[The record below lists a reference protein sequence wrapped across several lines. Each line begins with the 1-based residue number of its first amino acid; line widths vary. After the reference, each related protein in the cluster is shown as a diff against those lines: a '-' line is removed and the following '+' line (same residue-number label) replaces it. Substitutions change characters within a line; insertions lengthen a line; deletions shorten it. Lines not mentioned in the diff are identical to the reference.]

1 MLDSYEMRV
10 EKKRQ
15 AWKIYK
21 NLRKDSIYQTSNM
34 YKKAYSKAKQ
44 ILIDFHKD
52 YTFKN
57 TDLTM
62 LDIENSINML
72 IDIEIARGKIEKLTD
87 DNISEFLKSVTIY

>member
-21 NLRKDSIYQTSNM
+21 YLKKANIYQTSNL
-34 YKKAYSKAKQ
+34 YKKAYAEAKQ

-52 YTFKN
+52 YIFKN

-62 LDIENSINML
+62 LDIENSINIL
-72 IDIEIARGKIEKLTD
+72 IDIEIARGKTEKLTN